1 MRRREWLRSV
11 ASAAVLLA
19 ATGCANGSKKSGADV
34 ASDAAEGSGTSG
46 DVRAALPD
54 GVVSRRFGSAKVTW
68 IRDNEEGQMRANQMF
83 VGADSTRIAQWAPEG
98 GVPTAIAAYLVEVD
112 GKRILI
118 DTANGKPD
126 SRLLPGLAALGI
138 QPEAIDYIY
147 ITHFHGDHLGGM
159 MKEGAPV
166 FANAQVYVSAPEY
179 DAWMTSPAL
188 AGRRSQAEATMR
200 AYEARLRKFAF
211 GDTLPGGILAMDAVG
226 HTPGHAAFVVDK
238 CLIGGDFVHGAALQ
252 LAHPELCARFDMDV
266 PKSVET
272 RKRLMA
278 YAKENGMTLAGMH
291 LPAPGF
297 IERW

>member
-1 MRRREWLRSV
+1 
-11 ASAAVLLA
+11 
-19 ATGCANGSKKSGADV
+19 
-34 ASDAAEGSGTSG
+34 
-46 DVRAALPD
+46 
-54 GVVSRRFGSAKVTW
+54 
-68 IRDNEEGQMRANQMF
+68 
-83 VGADSTRIAQWAPEG
+83 
-98 GVPTAIAAYLVEVD
+98 
-112 GKRILI
+112 
-118 DTANGKPD
+118 
-126 SRLLPGLAALGI
+126 
-138 QPEAIDYIY
+138 
-147 ITHFHGDHLGGM
+147 

-188 AGRRSQAEATMR
+188 AGRRAQAEATMR

-226 HTPGHAAFVVDK
+226 HTPGHTAFVVDK

>member
-1 MRRREWLRSV
+1 MRRREWIRGV

-19 ATGCANGSKKSGADV
+19 ATGCANGNKRSSNSNAPAEAK
-34 ASDAAEGSGTSG
+34 DAAP
-46 DVRAALPD
+46 AANTLPD
-54 GVVSRRFGSAKVTW
+54 GVVSRQFGQAKVTW
-68 IRDNEEGQMRANQMF
+68 IRDNEPGQIRANQMF
-83 VGADSTRIAQWAPEG
+83 VGADSTQIARWAPDG
-98 GVPTAIAAYLVEVD
+98 GVPTATAAYLIEVE

-118 DTANGKPD
+118 DTANGRPE
-126 SRLLPGLAALGI
+126 SRLMPSLAALGI
-138 QPEAIDYIY
+138 KPEAIDYIY

-159 MKEGAPV
+159 LKDGAPV
-166 FANAQVYVSAPEY
+166 FPNAQVYVSTPEY

-188 AGRRSQAEATMR
+188 AERRAQAEATMK
-200 AYEARLRKFAF
+200 AYESRLHKFAL
-211 GDTLPGGILAMDAVG
+211 GDTLPGGVVSMDAVG
-226 HTPGHAAFVVDK
+226 HSPGHVAYIIDK

-266 PKSVET
+266 PKSVES

-297 IERW
+297 IEKW